1 MLLIFYLFDGT
12 MSIVVKKVFILEI
25 QKERHATH
33 LLHAHLVFVTK
44 YRYKVLKGK
53 HIEYLRKVFEE
64 TIVEMGGTLE
74 EFDGEADHVH
84 LLIQY
89 PPKWSISKIVNN
101 LKGRSSR
108 LLRRD
113 MPDIKEKY
121 WGQAG
126 LWHRSYF
133 AGSVGGAPL
142 EIVKQYIKR
151 QQTPD

>member
-1 MLLIFYLFDGT
+1 MK
-12 MSIVVKKVFILEI
+12 IV
-25 QKERHATH
+25 KERHATH

-44 YRYKVLKGK
+44 YRYKVLENK
-53 HIEYLRKVFEE
+53 HIEYLGEVFKE
-64 TIVEMGGTLE
+64 TIEAMGGILE

-89 PPKWSISKIVNN
+89 PPKWSVSVIVNN

-108 LLRRD
+108 LIRRD
-113 MPDIKEKY
+113 MPDIKKRY
-121 WGQAG
+121 WGNAG

-142 EIVKQYIKR
+142 EIVKQYIE
-151 QQTPD
+151 QQATPG

>member
-1 MLLIFYLFDGT
+1 M
-12 MSIVVKKVFILEI
+12 EI

-53 HIEYLRKVFEE
+53 HIDYLRNVFKE
-64 TIVEMGGTLE
+64 TIEEMGGTLE
-74 EFDGEADHVH
+74 EFDGEADHIH

-108 LLRRD
+108 LIRRD
-113 MPDIKEKY
+113 MPDIKKRYRGE
-121 WGQAG
+121 AG

-142 EIVKQYIKR
+142 EIVKQYIEHQK
-151 QQTPD
+151 TPD

>member
-1 MLLIFYLFDGT
+1 M
-12 MSIVVKKVFILEI
+12 EI
-25 QKERHATH
+25 QKSRHATH

-44 YRYKVLKGK
+44 YRYNILTGE
-53 HIEYLRKVFEE
+53 HIEYLRSVFKE
-64 TIVEMGGTLE
+64 TMEEMGGTLE
-74 EFDGEADHVH
+74 EFDGERNHVH

-89 PPKWSISKIVNN
+89 PPKWSISIIVNN

-113 MPDIKEKY
+113 MPDVKKRY
-121 WGQAG
+121 WGDGSA

-142 EIVKQYIKR
+142 EIVKQYI
-151 QQTPD
+151 QQQDTPH

>member
-1 MLLIFYLFDGT
+1 M
-12 MSIVVKKVFILEI
+12 EI
-25 QKERHATH
+25 QKSRHATH

-44 YRYKVLKGK
+44 YRYNVLTGE
-53 HIEYLRKVFEE
+53 HIEYLRGIFKE
-64 TIVEMGGTLE
+64 TMEEMGGILE
-74 EFDGEADHVH
+74 EFDGERNHVH

-89 PPKWSISKIVNN
+89 PPKWSISVIVNN

-113 MPDIKEKY
+113 MPDVKKRY
-121 WGQAG
+121 WGDGSA

-142 EIVKQYIKR
+142 EIVKQYI
-151 QQTPD
+151 QQQDTPH

>member
-1 MLLIFYLFDGT
+1 M
-12 MSIVVKKVFILEI
+12 EI
-25 QKERHATH
+25 QKSRHATH

-44 YRYKVLKGK
+44 YRYNVLTGE
-53 HIEYLRKVFEE
+53 HIEYLRAIFKE
-64 TIVEMGGTLE
+64 TMKEMGGTLE
-74 EFDGEADHVH
+74 EFDGERNHVH

-89 PPKWSISKIVNN
+89 PPKWSISVIVNN

-113 MPDIKEKY
+113 MPDVKKRY
-121 WGQAG
+121 WGDGSA

-142 EIVKQYIKR
+142 EIVKQYI
-151 QQTPD
+151 QQQDTPH

>member
-1 MLLIFYLFDGT
+1 M
-12 MSIVVKKVFILEI
+12 EI
-25 QKERHATH
+25 QKSRHATH

-44 YRYKVLKGK
+44 YRYNILTGE
-53 HIEYLRKVFEE
+53 HIEYLQSVFKE
-64 TIVEMGGTLE
+64 TMEEMGGTLE
-74 EFDGEADHVH
+74 EFDGERNHVH

-89 PPKWSISKIVNN
+89 PPKWSISVIVNN

-113 MPDIKEKY
+113 MPDAKKRY
-121 WGQAG
+121 WGDGSA

-142 EIVKQYIKR
+142 EIVKQYI
-151 QQTPD
+151 QQQDTPH

>member
-1 MLLIFYLFDGT
+1 M
-12 MSIVVKKVFILEI
+12 EI
-25 QKERHATH
+25 QKSRHATH

-44 YRYKVLKGK
+44 YRYNILTGE
-53 HIEYLRKVFEE
+53 HIEYLRGVFKESIE
-64 TIVEMGGTLE
+64 EMGGILE
-74 EFDGEADHVH
+74 EFDGERNHVH

-89 PPKWSISKIVNN
+89 PPKWAISVIVNN

-113 MPDIKEKY
+113 MPNVKERY
-121 WGQAG
+121 WGNGSA

-142 EIVKQYIKR
+142 EIVKQYI
-151 QQTPD
+151 QQQDTPH

>member
-1 MLLIFYLFDGT
+1 M
-12 MSIVVKKVFILEI
+12 EI
-25 QKERHATH
+25 QKSRHATH

-44 YRYKVLKGK
+44 YRYNVLTGE
-53 HIEYLRKVFEE
+53 HIEYLRGIFKE
-64 TIVEMGGTLE
+64 TMEEMGGTLE
-74 EFDGEADHVH
+74 EFDGEKNHVH

-89 PPKWSISKIVNN
+89 PPKWSISIIVNN

-113 MPDIKEKY
+113 MPDVKKRY
-121 WGQAG
+121 WGDGSA

-142 EIVKQYIKR
+142 EVVKQYI
-151 QQTPD
+151 QQQDTPH

>member
-1 MLLIFYLFDGT
+1 M
-12 MSIVVKKVFILEI
+12 EI
-25 QKERHATH
+25 QKSRHATH

-44 YRYKVLKGK
+44 YRYNVLTGE
-53 HIEYLRKVFEE
+53 HIEYLRGVFKE
-64 TIVEMGGTLE
+64 TMEEMGGTLK
-74 EFDGEADHVH
+74 EFNGERNHVH

-89 PPKWSISKIVNN
+89 PPKWSISIIVNN

-113 MPDIKEKY
+113 MPDVKKRY
-121 WGQAG
+121 WGDGSA

-142 EIVKQYIKR
+142 EIVKQYI
-151 QQTPD
+151 QQQDTPH

>member
-1 MLLIFYLFDGT
+1 M
-12 MSIVVKKVFILEI
+12 EI
-25 QKERHATH
+25 QKSRHATH

-44 YRYKVLKGK
+44 YRYNVLTGE
-53 HIEYLRKVFEE
+53 HIEYLRGVFKE
-64 TIVEMGGTLE
+64 TMEEMGGTLE
-74 EFDGEADHVH
+74 EFDGERNHVH

-89 PPKWSISKIVNN
+89 PPKWSISIIVNN

-113 MPDIKEKY
+113 MPDVKKRY
-121 WGQAG
+121 WGDGSA

-142 EIVKQYIKR
+142 EIVKQYI
-151 QQTPD
+151 QQQDTPH

>member
-1 MLLIFYLFDGT
+1 M
-12 MSIVVKKVFILEI
+12 EI
-25 QKERHATH
+25 QKSRHATH

-44 YRYKVLKGK
+44 YRYNVLTGK
-53 HIEYLRKVFEE
+53 HIEYLRDIFKE
-64 TIVEMGGTLE
+64 TMEEMGGTLE
-74 EFDGEADHVH
+74 EFDGERNHVH

-89 PPKWSISKIVNN
+89 PPKWSISIIVNN

-113 MPDIKEKY
+113 MPDVKKRY
-121 WGQAG
+121 WGDGSA

-142 EIVKQYIKR
+142 EVVKQYI
-151 QQTPD
+151 QQQDTPH

>member
-1 MLLIFYLFDGT
+1 M
-12 MSIVVKKVFILEI
+12 EI
-25 QKERHATH
+25 QKDRHATH

-44 YRYKVLKGK
+44 YRYKVLQNK
-53 HIEYLRKVFEE
+53 HIDYLRAVFKE
-64 TIVEMGGTLE
+64 TIEEMGGTLE

-108 LLRRD
+108 LIRRD
-113 MPDIKEKY
+113 MPDIKKRY
-121 WGQAG
+121 WGKAA

-142 EIVKQYIKR
+142 EIVKQYI
-151 QQTPD
+151 QQQ

>member
-1 MLLIFYLFDGT
+1 M
-12 MSIVVKKVFILEI
+12 EI
-25 QKERHATH
+25 QKSRHATH

-44 YRYKVLKGK
+44 YRYNVLTGE
-53 HIEYLRKVFEE
+53 HIEYLRGIFKE
-64 TIVEMGGTLE
+64 TMEEMGGTLE
-74 EFDGEADHVH
+74 EFDGERNHVH

-89 PPKWSISKIVNN
+89 PPKWSISIIVNN

-113 MPDIKEKY
+113 MPDVKKKY
-121 WGQAG
+121 WGDGSA

-142 EIVKQYIKR
+142 EIVKQYI
-151 QQTPD
+151 QQQNTPH

>member
-1 MLLIFYLFDGT
+1 M
-12 MSIVVKKVFILEI
+12 EI
-25 QKERHATH
+25 QKSRHATH

-44 YRYKVLKGK
+44 YRYNVLTGE
-53 HIEYLRKVFEE
+53 HIEYLRTVFKE
-64 TIVEMGGTLE
+64 TMEEMGGTLE
-74 EFDGEADHVH
+74 EFDGERNHVH

-89 PPKWSISKIVNN
+89 PPKWSISIIVNN

-113 MPDIKEKY
+113 MPDVKKRY
-121 WGQAG
+121 WGDGSA

-142 EIVKQYIKR
+142 EIVKQYI
-151 QQTPD
+151 QQQDTPH

>member
-1 MLLIFYLFDGT
+1 M
-12 MSIVVKKVFILEI
+12 EI

-44 YRYKVLKGK
+44 YKYKVLKGK
-53 HIEYLRKVFEE
+53 HIEYLKDIFKE
-64 TIVEMGGTLE
+64 TIEEMGGTLE

-108 LLRRD
+108 LIRRD
-113 MPDIKEKY
+113 IPDIKERYCGK
-121 WGQAG
+121 AG

-133 AGSVGGAPL
+133 AGSVGGGSL
-142 EIVKQYIKR
+142 EIVEQYIE
-151 QQTPD
+151 QQKTPN

>member
-1 MLLIFYLFDGT
+1 M
-12 MSIVVKKVFILEI
+12 EI

-44 YRYKVLKGK
+44 YRYKVLQGK
-53 HIEYLRKVFEE
+53 HIEYLRMLFKE
-64 TIVEMGGTLE
+64 TIEEMGGTLE
-74 EFDGEADHVH
+74 EFDGEANHVH

-113 MPDIKEKY
+113 MPDIKERY
-121 WGQAG
+121 WGKEG

-142 EIVKQYIKR
+142 EIVKQYIE
-151 QQTPD
+151 QQKTPD

>member
-1 MLLIFYLFDGT
+1 M
-12 MSIVVKKVFILEI
+12 EI
-25 QKERHATH
+25 QKSRHATH

-44 YRYKVLKGK
+44 YRYNVLTGE
-53 HIEYLRKVFEE
+53 HIEYLRTVFKE
-64 TIVEMGGTLE
+64 TMEEMGGTLE
-74 EFDGEADHVH
+74 EFDGERNHVH

-89 PPKWSISKIVNN
+89 PPKWSISIIGNN

-113 MPDIKEKY
+113 MPDVKKRY
-121 WGQAG
+121 WGDGSA

-142 EIVKQYIKR
+142 EIVKQYI
-151 QQTPD
+151 QQQDTPH

>member
-1 MLLIFYLFDGT
+1 M
-12 MSIVVKKVFILEI
+12 EI
-25 QKERHATH
+25 QKSRHATH

-44 YRYKVLKGK
+44 YRYNVLTGE
-53 HIEYLRKVFEE
+53 HIEYLRTVFKE
-64 TIVEMGGTLE
+64 TMEEMGGTLE
-74 EFDGEADHVH
+74 EFDGERNHVH

-89 PPKWSISKIVNN
+89 PPKWSISIIVNN

-113 MPDIKEKY
+113 MPDVKKRY
-121 WGQAG
+121 WGDGSA

-142 EIVKQYIKR
+142 EVVKQYI
-151 QQTPD
+151 QQQDTPH

>member
-1 MLLIFYLFDGT
+1 M
-12 MSIVVKKVFILEI
+12 EI
-25 QKERHATH
+25 QKEKHATH
-33 LLHAHLVFVTK
+33 LLHAHFVFVTK

-53 HIEYLRKVFEE
+53 HIEYLRGVFKEMRE
-64 TIVEMGGTLE
+64 EMGGTLE

-113 MPDIKEKY
+113 MPDIKERYCGK
-121 WGQAG
+121 AG

-142 EIVKQYIKR
+142 EIVKQYIE
-151 QQTPD
+151 QQNTPE

>member
-1 MLLIFYLFDGT
+1 M
-12 MSIVVKKVFILEI
+12 EI
-25 QKERHATH
+25 QKSRHATH

-44 YRYKVLKGK
+44 YRYNVLTGE
-53 HIEYLRKVFEE
+53 HIEYLRTVFKE
-64 TIVEMGGTLE
+64 TMEEMGGTLE
-74 EFDGEADHVH
+74 EFDGERNHVH

-89 PPKWSISKIVNN
+89 PPKWSISIIVNN

-113 MPDIKEKY
+113 MPDVKKRY
-121 WGQAG
+121 WGDGSA

-142 EIVKQYIKR
+142 EIVKQYI
-151 QQTPD
+151 Q

>member
-1 MLLIFYLFDGT
+1 MEMQRD
-12 MSIVVKKVFILEI
+12 
-25 QKERHATH
+25 RHATH

-44 YRYKVLKGK
+44 YRYKVLAKK
-53 HIEYLRKVFEE
+53 HLKYLEKIFKE
-64 TIVEMGGTLE
+64 TMEEMGGKLI

-89 PPKWSISKIVNN
+89 PPKHSISKIVNN

-113 MPDIKEKY
+113 MPDIKQKH
-121 WGQAG
+121 WGTAG
-126 LWHRSYF
+126 LWSRSYF

-142 EIVKQYIKR
+142 EIVKRYI
-151 QQTPD
+151 QNQATPK

>member
-1 MLLIFYLFDGT
+1 MN
-12 MSIVVKKVFILEI
+12 I
-25 QKERHATH
+25 QTSRHATH

-44 YRYKVLKGK
+44 YRYKVLTRT
-53 HIEYLRKVFEE
+53 HIDYLREVFRE
-64 TIVEMGGTLE
+64 TIEEMGGILE

-84 LLIQY
+84 LLVQY
-89 PPKWSISKIVNN
+89 PPKWSVSKIVNN

-113 MPDIKEKY
+113 HPEVKKRY
-121 WGQAG
+121 RGKAA

-142 EIVKQYIKR
+142 EIVKQYIER
-151 QQTPD
+151 QKTPD

>member
-1 MLLIFYLFDGT
+1 MF
-12 MSIVVKKVFILEI
+12 IVEI
-25 QKERHATH
+25 QKDRHATH

-44 YRYKVLKGK
+44 YRYKVLQNK
-53 HIEYLRKVFEE
+53 HIDYLRAVFKE
-64 TIVEMGGTLE
+64 TIEEMGGTLE

-108 LLRRD
+108 LIRRD
-113 MPDIKEKY
+113 MPDIKKRY
-121 WGQAG
+121 WGKAA

-142 EIVKQYIKR
+142 EIVKQYI
-151 QQTPD
+151 QQQ

>member
-1 MLLIFYLFDGT
+1 M
-12 MSIVVKKVFILEI
+12 EI
-25 QKERHATH
+25 QKSRHATH

-44 YRYKVLKGK
+44 YRYNILAKE
-53 HIEYLRKVFEE
+53 HIDYIGNVFKR
-64 TIVEMGGTLE
+64 TMDEMGGILE
-74 EFDGEADHVH
+74 EFDGENNHVH

-89 PPKWSISKIVNN
+89 PPKHSISVIVNN

-113 MPDIKEKY
+113 MPNIKERY
-121 WGQAG
+121 WGNGSA

-142 EIVKQYIKR
+142 EIIKQYI
-151 QQTPD
+151 QQQDTPE